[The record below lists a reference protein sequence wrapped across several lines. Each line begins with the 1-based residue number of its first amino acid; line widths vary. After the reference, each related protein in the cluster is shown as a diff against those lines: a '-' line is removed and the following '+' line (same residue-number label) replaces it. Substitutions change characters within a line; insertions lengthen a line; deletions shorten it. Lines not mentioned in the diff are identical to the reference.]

1 MRNYLLVMLIAA
13 TVSYLGTPMALGM
26 ARRLRVLTPIRS
38 RDIHTQPIPRL
49 GGIAM
54 FAGITLAL
62 LVASQMTFLIR
73 IFESSPSLYGIF
85 TGAAIVLVVGVADD
99 IWDLHWLLKLAGQL
113 LAAVVVAW
121 FGIRLT
127 VLPVGQIPIESP
139 TLQILGTVFFVVLT
153 MNAINFVDGLDGLAA
168 GVAIIGG
175 MSFFIFTYWA
185 TRTAS
190 ADDYSNLATLIMATL
205 IGACVGFIPFN
216 FHPAKIFMGDAG
228 AMLIGLLLSSAA
240 IAATAQP
247 VADGVRL
254 AAGLPAFMP
263 IILPIAVLSLPLLDL
278 FLAVVRR
285 TARGVSPFSADRG
298 HLHHKLLDIGY
309 SHRRAVLVLYL
320 WTAIIAFGVLAFA
333 FFDWAVVAVVDVV
346 VFVGAA
352 VITLRPWA
360 RRTNLG

>member
-13 TVSYLGTPMALGM
+13 TVSYLGTPMALSM
-26 ARRLRVLTPIRS
+26 ARRLRVLTPIRA
-38 RDIHTQPIPRL
+38 RDVHSQPIPRL

-54 FAGITLAL
+54 FAGFTLAL

-85 TGAAIVLVVGVADD
+85 TGAAIVLLVGVADD
-99 IWDLHWLLKLAGQL
+99 VWDLHWTGKLAGQL
-113 LAAVVVAW
+113 LSAGVVAW

-127 VLPVGQIPIESP
+127 VLPFGKIMIESP
-139 TLQILGTVFFVVLT
+139 TLQILATVFFVVLT

-175 MSFFIFTYWA
+175 LSFFIFTYWA

-190 ADDYSNLATLIMATL
+190 ADDYSNLATLIMAAL
-205 IGACVGFIPFN
+205 IGACAGFLPFN

-228 AMLIGLLLSSAA
+228 AMLIGLLLASAA

-247 VADGVRL
+247 TAEGVRR

-263 IILPIAVLSLPLLDL
+263 IILPIAVMILPLLDL
-278 FLAVVRR
+278 VLAVVRR

-298 HLHHKLLDIGY
+298 HLHHKLIDIGY
-309 SHRRAVLVLYL
+309 THQQAVLVMYL
-320 WTAIIAFGVLAFA
+320 WTAIVAFGVLAFA
-333 FFDWAVVAVVDVV
+333 FFDWRWIAAIDVV
-346 VFVGAA
+346 VCMAA
-352 VITLRPWA
+352 AAITLRPWVKRA
-360 RRTNLG
+360 PVT